1 MENNTVKKIMSNF
14 QDCGCC
20 NARIY
25 LGFMLSYTKVK
36 VTHKGFNCLHYQ
48 TATLTCRHK
57 ITLHGDI

>member
-1 MENNTVKKIMSNF
+1 MSNF

-36 VTHKGFNCLHYQ
+36 VTHKGFNCQHYQ

-57 ITLHGDI
+57 ITSHGDI